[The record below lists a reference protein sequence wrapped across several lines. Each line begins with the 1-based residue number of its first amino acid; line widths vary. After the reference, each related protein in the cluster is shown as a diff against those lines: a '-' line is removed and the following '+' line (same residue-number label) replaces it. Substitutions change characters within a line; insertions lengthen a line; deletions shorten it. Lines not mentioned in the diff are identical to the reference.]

1 MNNQVTTLANN
12 PVTRKQIKDAL
23 VEISNAFTRAEAE
36 RDLVSNIIENVVA
49 DTGIDAKVYRKMAR
63 TYHKQNFKQEVEE
76 NRTFEE
82 FYENVVETPT
92 IINQE
97 NSNERRHNTPRPHMD
112 GKDWRLRQGHDA
124 A

>member
-1 MNNQVTTLANN
+1 MSNQVTALANN
-12 PVTRKQIKDAL
+12 PVTRKQIKDGL
-23 VEISNAFTRAEAE
+23 VEISNALTRAEAE
-36 RDLVSNIIENVVA
+36 RDLISNIIENVVA

-92 IINQE
+92 IIINQE
-97 NSNERRHNTPRPHMD
+97 NIN
-112 GKDWRLRQGHDA
+112 G
-124 A
+124 

>member
-1 MNNQVTTLANN
+1 MSNQVTALANN
-12 PVTRKQIKDAL
+12 PVTRKQIKDGL
-23 VEISNAFTRAEAE
+23 VEISNALTRAEAE
-36 RDLVSNIIENVVA
+36 RDLISNIIENVVA

-92 IINQE
+92 VIINQE
-97 NSNERRHNTPRPHMD
+97 NQNARTT
-112 GKDWRLRQGHDA
+112 L
-124 A
+124 

>member
-1 MNNQVTTLANN
+1 MSNQVAALANN

-49 DTGIDAKVYRKMAR
+49 DTGIDAKVFRKMAR

-76 NRTFEE
+76 NRAFEE

-97 NSNERRHNTPRPHMD
+97 NAHE
-112 GKDWRLRQGHDA
+112 QQV
-124 A
+124 

>member
-1 MNNQVTTLANN
+1 MSNQVSALANN
-12 PVTRKQIKDAL
+12 PVTRKQIKDGL
-23 VEISNAFTRAEAE
+23 VEISNALTRAEAE
-36 RDLVSNIIENVVA
+36 RDLISNIIENVVA

-92 IINQE
+92 VIINQE
-97 NSNERRHNTPRPHMD
+97 NQN
-112 GKDWRLRQGHDA
+112 G
-124 A
+124 

>member
-1 MNNQVTTLANN
+1 MSNQVTALANN
-12 PVTRKQIKDAL
+12 PVTRKQIKDGL
-23 VEISNAFTRAEAE
+23 VEISNALTRAEAE
-36 RDLVSNIIENVVA
+36 RDLINNIIENVVA

-92 IINQE
+92 VIVE
-97 NSNERRHNTPRPHMD
+97 NTN
-112 GKDWRLRQGHDA
+112 A
-124 A
+124 